1 MATPIIYPPGNVR
14 KETMHTLSFVRPAL
28 RTGDRVLDIGCGE
41 GWVLAELS
49 GEHEVMGV
57 DIVDLRRK
65 ELPAFGF
72 ELYDGSKV
80 PCDDGS
86 FDVVLLTFVLHH
98 VPNDRKPALV
108 REARRVTR
116 RNVVVLEDTPRN
128 AIDRLAC
135 NMHGRAHRKR
145 IGTTADFGFYDQSRW
160 EHFFDQHGLRVTTSE
175 ALPRFGRDLIRPWA
189 RSWFV
194 LEKAN

>member
-1 MATPIIYPPGNVR
+1 
-14 KETMHTLSFVRPAL
+14 MHTLSFVRPVL
-28 RTGDRVLDIGCGE
+28 RAGDRVLDIGCGE
-41 GWVLAELS
+41 GWVLAELA

-65 ELPAFGF
+65 FIPPFGF
-72 ELYDGSKV
+72 ELYDGLQV
-80 PCDDGS
+80 PCADGS

-98 VPNDRKPALV
+98 VPNDRKAQLV

-145 IGTTADFGFYDQSRW
+145 IGTTADFGFYDQTGW
-160 EHFFDQHGLRVTTSE
+160 EIFFDQQGLRVTTSQ

-194 LEKAN
+194 LEKTA

>member
-1 MATPIIYPPGNVR
+1 
-14 KETMHTLSFVRPAL
+14 MHTLSFVRPAL
-28 RTGDRVLDIGCGE
+28 RPGDRVLDIGCGD
-41 GWVLAELS
+41 GWVLAELAT
-49 GEHEVMGV
+49 EHEVMGV

-65 ELPAFGF
+65 ELPPFGF
-72 ELYDGSKV
+72 ELYDGLQV
-80 PCDDGS
+80 PCADGS

-98 VPNDRKPALV
+98 VPNDRKPQLV

-128 AIDRLAC
+128 AIDRRAC

-145 IGTTADFGFYDQSRW
+145 IGTTADFGFYDQEGW
-160 EHFFDQHGLRVTTSE
+160 EIFFDQQGLRVTTSR

-194 LEKAN
+194 LEKF

>member
-1 MATPIIYPPGNVR
+1 MSTDIIYPPGNVR

-28 RTGDRVLDIGCGE
+28 RGGDRVLDIGCGE

-49 GEHEVMGV
+49 GEHAVMGV

-65 ELPAFGF
+65 DLPTFDF
-72 ELYDGSKV
+72 KLYDGLQV

-98 VPNDRKPALV
+98 VPNDRKPQLV

-135 NMHGRAHRKR
+135 NMHGRSHRKR
-145 IGTTADFGFYDQSRW
+145 IGTTADFGFYDQPSW
-160 EHFFDQHGLRVTTSE
+160 EHFFGEQGLRVTTSQ

-194 LEKAN
+194 LEKAA